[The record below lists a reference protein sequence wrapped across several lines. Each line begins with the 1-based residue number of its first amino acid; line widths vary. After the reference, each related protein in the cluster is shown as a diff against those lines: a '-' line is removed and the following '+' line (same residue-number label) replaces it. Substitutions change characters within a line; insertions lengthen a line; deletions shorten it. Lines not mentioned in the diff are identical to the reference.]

1 MLTTQRKQLIL
12 QRLQQEGQIV
22 AKAFS
27 EELGISEDTVRRDL
41 RELAAEGQLQRVHG
55 GALPAS
61 AAIGD
66 MQVRAALADEKRA
79 LGRAGAALVQPGQVV
94 ILDGGTT
101 SLQVVQHLPLTLRAT
116 VVTHS
121 PTIAVALAGHA
132 QIEVLVLGGRLFR
145 HSMVNVGASV
155 VEAAARLR
163 ADLYLMGVTG
173 VHAQAGL
180 TTGDFEEA
188 AVKRALHERAAE
200 TVVLASADKLGAASP
215 FTIAPSANLRPWW
228 CPPPPQPLA
237 QKAAGGRR
245 EGQHRHGLIS
255 WQTLR
260 SGANGPPALVQSRT
274 TPRPCARK
282 SADRAVPRARS
293 SPAPRAARSSPPPA
307 RRHPVAP
314 GQCPRLPQPCGT
326 RPQNCAPGCVHRG
339 GAPVRLRRSS

>member
-12 QRLQQEGQIV
+12 QRLRQEGQIV

-66 MQVRAALADEKRA
+66 MQVRAALAPDEKRA

-132 QIEVLVLGGRLFR
+132 QIEVLMLGGRLFR

-215 FTIAPSANLRPWW
+215 FSIAPLSELAALVVPASTPAPLRKKL
-228 CPPPPQPLA
+228 Q
-237 QKAAGGRR
+237 AGG
-245 EGQHRHGLIS
+245 
-255 WQTLR
+255 
-260 SGANGPPALVQSRT
+260 VKVRT
-274 TPRPCARK
+274 AM
-282 SADRAVPRARS
+282 A
-293 SPAPRAARSSPPPA
+293 
-307 RRHPVAP
+307 
-314 GQCPRLPQPCGT
+314 
-326 RPQNCAPGCVHRG
+326 
-339 GAPVRLRRSS
+339 